1 MARLTTAPPHR
12 RYRFAGFT
20 LSPRGRVLLRG
31 STELPLI
38 PRYFDLLVL
47 LVERRQDAVHRREIF
62 DAVWSDVVVSDS
74 ALTQAIRTIR
84 RALGDDP
91 REPQFIRTVSRHGYR
106 FVCADT
112 VEEPD
117 TLPAPTPPAPATSP
131 ADPPAPV
138 SEPAA
143 ADRREAA
150 LTVLVGKPLGQ
161 EDEDARRDAAE
172 TLHQLGT
179 AAALAALDA
188 RKGHERA
195 RAHLRDSRWDVPGAA
210 PVPLLGAPGGAKALA
225 ILFGLRLRRA
235 RRLAGERW
243 LKASAGGALAGL
255 VAGMLGGAVL
265 WLGPGSRMT
274 PTVPIVMGLLGMAVG
289 GAGAAGIGAGL
300 AAAEALVRSWRRLSL
315 AVLGALGGALAG
327 ALSHLVAQWTV
338 QGLFGRDMSP
348 IGGGFEGLVMGG
360 AIGLGYG
367 LATPRPEGGMATP
380 SGWARVRVAALTGL
394 AGAIAALALAA
405 TGSYLGA
412 MSLDFM
418 ARSFPGSQ
426 VSFEP
431 ISRLLG
437 ESAPGWL
444 TRVAIG
450 AGEGLAFG
458 SGLAFGLTH
467 RPR

>member
-1 MARLTTAPPHR
+1 LTASPTPPR

-20 LSPRGRVLLRG
+20 LSPRGRVLTRG
-31 STELPLI
+31 ATELPLI

-91 REPQFIRTVSRHGYR
+91 RDPQFIRTVSRHGYR

-117 TLPAPTPPAPATSP
+117 QAPPPAAPPALAPAPAAERLEGALAVLLQEP
-131 ADPPAPV
+131 RAD
-138 SEPAA
+138 E
-143 ADRREAA
+143 
-150 LTVLVGKPLGQ
+150 
-161 EDEDARRDAAE
+161 EDEPARRDAAE

-179 AAALAALDA
+179 AQALAALDA
-188 RKGHERA
+188 RPGHERA

-210 PVPLLGAPGGAKALA
+210 PVPLLGAPGGPKALA

-243 LKASAGGALAGL
+243 FKAAAGGALAGL
-255 VAGMLGGAVL
+255 VAGVLGGTVL
-265 WLGPGSRMT
+265 WLGPGSLMT
-274 PTVPIVMGLLGMAVG
+274 PTVPIVLGLLGMAVG
-289 GAGAAGIGAGL
+289 GAGAAGVGAGL
-300 AAAEALVRSWRRLSL
+300 AAAEVLVRSWRRASL
-315 AVLGALGGALAG
+315 TALGALGGALAG
-327 ALSHLVAQWTV
+327 ALSHLFAQWTI

-348 IGGGFEGLVMGG
+348 IGGSFEGLVMGA
-360 AIGLGYG
+360 AIGLGYA

-380 SGWARVRVAALTGL
+380 TGWDRARVALLTGL
-394 AGAIAALALAA
+394 AGAVAALGLAS
-405 TGSYLGA
+405 TGSHLGA

-431 ISRLLG
+431 IARLLG
-437 ESAPGWL
+437 ESGPGWL